1 MSADAQVL
9 HTLYRDHHSWLQ
21 GWLRRRLGNGCDAAD
36 LAQDTFVRLLRA
48 GNAASI
54 REPRDYLATVA
65 RGLMVDF
72 LRRRSLEQAYLDA
85 LALQP
90 QAEQPSAEQQAL
102 LLEALME
109 VDRMLAGLGRK
120 VREVFILSQLD
131 GLAYAQIAACLGI
144 SLRSVNSY
152 MARAVEHCCLL
163 QAGWRS

>member
-1 MSADAQVL
+1 MSAEVQVL
-9 HTLYRDHHSWLQ
+9 DTLYRDHHSWLQ
-21 GWLRRRLGNGCDAAD
+21 GWLRRRLGNRCDAAD

-72 LRRRSLEQAYLDA
+72 LRRRSLEQAYLDV
-85 LALQP
+85 LASQP
-90 QAEQPSAEQQAL
+90 QAEHPSAEQQAL
-102 LLEALME
+102 LLEALMDI
-109 VDRMLAGLGRK
+109 DRMLDGLGRT

-131 GLAYAQIAACLGI
+131 GLTYAQIAARLGI
-144 SLRSVNSY
+144 SLRSVNNY

-163 QAGWRS
+163 QAGWQL

>member
-9 HTLYRDHHSWLQ
+9 HILYRDHHNWLQ

-72 LRRRSLEQAYLDA
+72 LRRRSLEQAYLDCGA
-85 LALQP
+85 AKNTKFG
-90 QAEQPSAEQQAL
+90 
-102 LLEALME
+102 
-109 VDRMLAGLGRK
+109 D
-120 VREVFILSQLD
+120 
-131 GLAYAQIAACLGI
+131 AACILCDANELFRVTRHVLAPDPEAFVTKPVI
-144 SLRSVNSY
+144 PAQRWKELCTETR
-152 MARAVEHCCLL
+152 
-163 QAGWRS
+163 

>member
-1 MSADAQVL
+1 MSVDAQAL
-9 HTLYRDHHSWLQ
+9 HSLYHDHHTWLQ
-21 GWLRRRLGNGCDAAD
+21 GWLRRRLGNRCDAAD

-54 REPRDYLATVA
+54 REPRHYLATVA

-72 LRRRSLEQAYLDA
+72 LRRRSLEQAYLDV
-85 LALQP
+85 LASQP
-90 QAEQPSAEQQAL
+90 VAEQPGAEQQAL

-109 VDRMLAGLGRK
+109 VDRLLEGLGTK

-131 GLAYAQIAACLGI
+131 GLTYAQIAAHLGI
-144 SLRSVNSY
+144 SLRSVNTY

-163 QAGWRS
+163 QAGWQA

>member
-1 MSADAQVL
+1 M
-9 HTLYRDHHSWLQ
+9 
-21 GWLRRRLGNGCDAAD
+21 
-36 LAQDTFVRLLRA
+36 RLLRA

-72 LRRRSLEQAYLDA
+72 LRRRSLEQAYLEA
-85 LALQP
+85 LANQP
-90 QAEQPSAEQQAL
+90 QAEYPSAEHQAL

-109 VDRMLAGLGRK
+109 VDRLLAGLGRT

-131 GLAYAQIAACLGI
+131 GLTYAQIAARLGI
-144 SLRSVNSY
+144 SLRSVNTY

-163 QAGWRS
+163 HAGWQP